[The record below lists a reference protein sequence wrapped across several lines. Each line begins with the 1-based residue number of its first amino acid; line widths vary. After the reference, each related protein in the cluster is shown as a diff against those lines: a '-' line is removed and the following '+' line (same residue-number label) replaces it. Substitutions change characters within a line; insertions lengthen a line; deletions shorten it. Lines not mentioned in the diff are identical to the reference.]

1 MAETT
6 TTPTAGEI
14 SAAIPAQAGAAT
26 EQTTRIFQHPAP
38 RAEVTAEAEPTAE
51 AAPEVEPTAEAA
63 PAAEPATAPA
73 TAEGAEPTAAEA
85 PATAT
90 PRIAEEPVPVVAGFE
105 ELTNAWWAAVLGVH
119 QVLLE
124 DADIE
129 SVTTAFN
136 AELRARWEYARTLH
150 ERGYQVPD
158 YLAERAP
165 VAPLWPKP
173 QPPLHLS
180 QLAKAA

>member
-26 EQTTRIFQHPAP
+26 EQTTRIFAHPAP
-38 RAEVTAEAEPTAE
+38 PAEVTADAEPAAE
-51 AAPEVEPTAEAA
+51 ATPEVEPTAEATPAVA
-63 PAAEPATAPA
+63 PTTAEAAEPA
-73 TAEGAEPTAAEA
+73 GAEA
-85 PATAT
+85 PATDT